1 MCLNININYCM
12 SIYKSLVVS
21 ILVQFTTGIIQIL
34 SMFIA
39 VPVKF
44 LFLKQL
50 MVLEIVVQC
59 IEGLFYM
66 YWWYNFKKI
75 SNITPKRYLDWS
87 ITTPTMLINLMFYL
101 IFLQRENDELD
112 FFELFKKEW
121 NTIVVILTL
130 NWMML
135 LLGYLGEISVIPV
148 MWGVALGF
156 IPFLIYFYL
165 IYKKYAQW
173 NEDGLVI
180 FFYFLFFW
188 SLYGVVAVM
197 PYKMKNMC
205 YNVLDLFS
213 KNFFGLF
220 LTYLLLTST

>member
-1 MCLNININYCM
+1 MF
-12 SIYKSLVVS
+12 SIYTSLIAS
-21 ILVQFTTGIIQIL
+21 ILVQVITGIIQIL
-34 SMFIA
+34 SMFIH
-39 VPVKF
+39 VPVKL

-75 SNITPKRYLDWS
+75 ANVTPKRYGDWS

-101 IFLQRENDELD
+101 IFLKNENGTLE
-112 FFELFKKEW
+112 FFELFKQEW
-121 NTIVVILTL
+121 NTIVVVLAL
-130 NWMML
+130 NWSML
-135 LLGYLGEISVIPV
+135 LLGYLGETSVIPV
-148 MWGVALGF
+148 ISGVALGF
-156 IPFLIYFYL
+156 IPFAIYFYM

-173 NEDGLVI
+173 NEDGI
-180 FFYFLFFW
+180 AIYFYFLFFW
-188 SLYGVVAVM
+188 SLYGVVAVL
-197 PYKMKNMC
+197 PYKMKNVC

-220 LTYLLLTST
+220 LTYLLLTSTL